1 MFGEW
6 VEMSEWFTLFIMA
19 SALGMDAFSVALGMG
34 MLGLRLRQIFHIGVT
49 IGLFHILMPL
59 VGMVTGKLLS
69 NYFGMIATYIGG
81 GLLLFI
87 GVQMVVA
94 SFKSDEEDRIMEPIG
109 LGLILFALSVS
120 LDSFSAGL
128 SFGILGAKTALTVMM
143 IGLISMVLAWVGL
156 VIGARFHKYI
166 GSYGELLGGFILIGF
181 GLKLIL

>member
-1 MFGEW
+1 
-6 VEMSEWFTLFIMA
+6 MSEMFTLFIMA

-49 IGLFHILMPL
+49 IGLFHVLMPL
-59 VGMVTGKLLS
+59 LGMVTGKLLS

-81 GLLLFI
+81 GLLLII
-87 GVQMVVA
+87 GLQMVMA
-94 SFKSDEEDRIMEPIG
+94 TFKSDEDERLMQPIG

-128 SFGILGAKTALTVMM
+128 SFGILGAKTALTVIM
-143 IGLISMVLAWVGL
+143 IGFVSMVLSWVGL
-156 VIGARFHKYI
+156 MIGSRFHKYI
-166 GSYGELLGGFILIGF
+166 GTYGELLGGFILIGF

>member
-1 MFGEW
+1 
-6 VEMSEWFTLFIMA
+6 MSELFTLFIMA

-49 IGLFHILMPL
+49 IGAFHIVMPL
-59 VGMVTGKLLS
+59 LGMLTGKLLS

-81 GLLLFI
+81 GLLLII
-87 GVQMVVA
+87 GLQMVIA
-94 SFKSDEEDRIMEPIG
+94 SFKSDEESSIEPIG
-109 LGLILFALSVS
+109 FGLILFAVGVS

-128 SFGILGAKTALTVMM
+128 SFGILGAKTALTVIM
-143 IGLISMVLAWVGL
+143 IGVMSMILSWVGL
-156 VIGARFHKYI
+156 LIGARFQKYI